1 MPEETTPSLEQLEVL
16 VEEDRYAQAQA
27 MVASAHPADA
37 ADALQALEPDEIA
50 KILETQDRRHV
61 ADVLEEL
68 PDDIAAA
75 TLTQMSPAEAAGV
88 VTELVSDEEADILA
102 EVPEEHR
109 EAIILALD
117 EGQRS
122 LARELLSYEEDTAG
136 GLMQKEFVALSL
148 RARAGEAIAGLQAR
162 ADEIAS
168 YPAAYLYV
176 VDGNGIL
183 KGILNLRALLFSQPQ
198 TTVLSIMTKNPVSV
212 NVATPGEDLL
222 KIFRRHRYLA
232 LPVVDD
238 DGVLRGVVTKDDA
251 LQYES
256 GEIEEEFL
264 RFSGIAGGEEV
275 RDMPTW
281 LRTRRRLLWLVVK
294 MALNVAVGG
303 VIAYFSTTLREV
315 IALAAL
321 LPIISDMGGSAGGQA
336 IAVSIRELSVGR
348 IKVEDAMWVVVKEL
362 GVGIL
367 NGLILGGLIAAGAY
381 VWQRD
386 PVLSAVVGVALL
398 ANTILAV
405 CFGGVL
411 PLLLQRLRVDPAAAS
426 GPFLT
431 MTTDV
436 CGFALVLWLAGRF
449 VEHLK

>member
-1 MPEETTPSLEQLEVL
+1 MPEETAPSLEQLEDL
-16 VEEDRYAQAQA
+16 VEDDRYAQAQA
-27 MVASAHPADA
+27 MVATAHPSDA

-50 KILETQDRRHV
+50 RILETQDKRHV

-75 TLTQMSPAEAAGV
+75 TLVRMSATDAAEV
-88 VTELVSDEEADILA
+88 VTELLSDEEADILA

-117 EGQRS
+117 EGQRT
-122 LARELLSYEEDTAG
+122 LARELLSYDEDSAG

-176 VDGNGIL
+176 VDGQGVL
-183 KGILNLRALLFSQPQ
+183 KGILNLRALLFSQPE
-198 TTVLSIMTKNPVSV
+198 TSVLSIMTKNPVSV
-212 NVATPGEDLL
+212 NVATPSQDLL

-251 LQYES
+251 LQFES
-256 GEIEEEFL
+256 EEIEEEFL

-281 LRTRRRLLWLVVK
+281 LRTRRRLIWLAVK

-303 VIAYFSTTLREV
+303 VIAHFSDTLREV

-336 IAVSIRELSVGR
+336 IAVSIRELSLGR
-348 IKVEDAMWVVVKEL
+348 IKVEDALWVSAKEL
-362 GVGIL
+362 GVGLL
-367 NGLILGGLIAAGAY
+367 NGLILGGLIAAGAF
-381 VWQRD
+381 VWQHNL
-386 PVLSAVVGVALL
+386 VLSGVVGVALL

-405 CFGGVL
+405 CLGGVL
-411 PLLLQRLRVDPAAAS
+411 PLVLQKLRVDPAAAS

-449 VEHLK
+449 VEYLK